1 MKIALVIQSLAL
13 ARGGAERFTRNL
25 LRGLLAGR
33 HDLTVF
39 CREWDAGAAAMPVEL
54 VQIPPGR
61 SWRHPWYAFSRAAHA
76 ALCRH
81 AHCDVC
87 VGLTQVCPQ
96 DVHRF
101 GGGVY
106 RYWYERK
113 YGRMLPL
120 HLLRPRVHFALA
132 FERAMYTPGNYRQLI
147 AISEMDR
154 QLILEYYKV
163 PPERVHTVYN
173 GFDFV
178 EFHERNRADARAQ
191 LCAGHQLDPATTL
204 VLFAANNYVR
214 KGLPEG
220 IAALLRT
227 RNPRAFSLIV
237 IGKAHAR
244 SKAMLQHRTAGR
256 LATLWLDRVNN
267 PADFYRGA
275 DVLLFP
281 TWYDSFANVIGEAL
295 CCGLPVITTQQAGG
309 AEMITPG
316 VNGFVV
322 ARAAAI
328 DELTAACEA
337 MADPA
342 RRATF
347 SAHARDKVA
356 ALTIERCTRETLRVL
371 QLAAQT
377 A

>member
-1 MKIALVIQSLAL
+1 MKIALMIQSLVL

-33 HDLTVF
+33 HELSVF
-39 CREWDAGAAAMPVEL
+39 CREWDAGAAALPIEL
-54 VQIPPGR
+54 VQVTPGR
-61 SWRHPWYAFSRAAHA
+61 SLRHPWYAFSRAVHA

-81 AHCDVC
+81 VRCDVGF
-87 VGLTQVCPQ
+87 GLTQLCPQ

-101 GGGVY
+101 GGGIY

-113 YGRMLPL
+113 YGRLLPL

-154 QLILEYYKV
+154 QLMLEYYKV

-173 GFDFV
+173 GFDV
-178 EFHERNRADARAQ
+178 EEFHERNRADARAQ
-191 LCAGHQLDPATTL
+191 LCADHKLDPDTTL

-227 RNPRAFSLIV
+227 RDPRAFTLIV

-244 SKAMLQHRTAGR
+244 SKAMLQRRTAGR
-256 LATLWLDRVNN
+256 LTTLWLDRVAN

-295 CCGLPVITTQQAGG
+295 CCGLPVITTRQAGG

-322 ARAAAI
+322 ARAEAI
-328 DELTAACEA
+328 DALTAACEA
-337 MADPA
+337 MTD
-342 RRATF
+342 RTRCTTF
-347 SAHARDKVA
+347 SAHARNKVA

-371 QLAAQT
+371 ELAAQ
-377 A
+377 AS